1 MYTDAGEGVVTSGT
15 MSPSLG
21 YGIGMGY
28 VPEESVEPGTKIE
41 VDVRGRARA
50 AEVRAKPLY
59 SKS

>member
-1 MYTDAGEGVVTSGT
+1 

-28 VPEESVEPGTKIE
+28 VPEEAAEPGTQVE